1 MLILNSEKVSNYLSE
16 ITSNLQEGWEMGTVS
31 KLLSGTAVL
40 IGMYLILKN
49 SSSTVKVI
57 NSLGGVY
64 TSGVK
69 ILQGR

>member
-1 MLILNSEKVSNYLSE
+1 
-16 ITSNLQEGWEMGTVS
+16 MGTLTKV
-31 KLLSGTAVL
+31 LSGSAVL

-49 SSSTVKVI
+49 AGSTVKVV

-69 ILQGR
+69 TLQGR

>member
-1 MLILNSEKVSNYLSE
+1 
-16 ITSNLQEGWEMGTVS
+16 MGTIS

-49 SSSTVKVI
+49 STSTVSVI

-69 ILQGR
+69 ALQGN

>member
-1 MLILNSEKVSNYLSE
+1 
-16 ITSNLQEGWEMGTVS
+16 MGTIS
-31 KLLSGTAVL
+31 KILSGSAVL
-40 IGMYLILKN
+40 IGIYLILKN

-69 ILQGR
+69 TLQGR

>member
-1 MLILNSEKVSNYLSE
+1 
-16 ITSNLQEGWEMGTVS
+16 MGTFS
-31 KLLSGTAVL
+31 RFLSGTAVL

-49 SSSTVKVI
+49 ANETVSIV

-69 ILQGR
+69 VLQGRG